1 MSFPRR
7 GLPIFRFLHH
17 VEIVLLSL
25 LSGARISTEL
35 VQIRWLLA
43 LFYPVHSTV
52 EPWEICWHRHVV
64 KNLEC
69 AGNSYVTYIRHMIMT
84 HEVILTL
91 EMYSRWMDLSTVVVA
106 VTKRA
111 KSALFSLSR
120 AQIAISRKSANR
132 SFPLFF
138 NFFIWR
144 EQTRVFKSVKEDYT
158 GLMGTV

>member
-7 GLPIFRFLHH
+7 GLPIFRFRHH

-35 VQIRWLLA
+35 VQVRWLLA

-69 AGNSYVTYIRHMIMT
+69 AGNSYVTYIRHMIYT
-84 HEVILTL
+84 RLFWPWKCIPGG
-91 EMYSRWMDLSTVVVA
+91 WILSTVVVA

>member
-1 MSFPRR
+1 MITRSI
-7 GLPIFRFLHH
+7 LPCALDCGTLRD
-17 VEIVLLSL
+17 
-25 LSGARISTEL
+25 
-35 VQIRWLLA
+35 LLA
-43 LFYPVHSTV
+43 PARRKKSGM
-52 EPWEICWHRHVV
+52 CWQQLRNIYQTHD
-64 KNLEC
+64 L
-69 AGNSYVTYIRHMIMT
+69 

-138 NFFIWR
+138 NSFI
-144 EQTRVFKSVKEDYT
+144 
-158 GLMGTV
+158 

>member
-43 LFYPVHSTV
+43 SILPCALDCGTLRDLLAPARRKKSGM
-52 EPWEICWHRHVV
+52 CWQQLRNIYQTHD
-64 KNLEC
+64 L
-69 AGNSYVTYIRHMIMT
+69 